1 MLVLGVLGV
10 RFGPA
15 VTLALTLA
23 MPASEP
29 WLAALLPEPAR
40 EEIVVPNA
48 GRAIV
53 ADLYRPPKPRAALL
67 LVHGLSRAGRRHPE
81 LVRLARLLARHG
93 QLVLVPEF
101 EGLVEFR
108 LSGAEVEDIRT
119 ALSALAAR
127 GYPVGIAGFSFGAG
141 PALLAAADV
150 GDLRLAASF
159 GGYGDLRNVIAY
171 VTTGVHTFHGQRYV
185 QRHEEYNRWKLLA
198 LLAGFLDSD
207 PDRRMLGAIA
217 ARRLADPASDTE
229 ALETALGPE
238 GRPALRLALN
248 RDERAVITLL
258 DALPA
263 HMQQALNS
271 LSPLPMVPRLHGR
284 LLIAHG
290 AADESIPFTESLR
303 LAETAAGRAQLAIL
317 HTFHHTGPQPA
328 WPSIREHLEDA
339 CSLVWLAEGLLSGSG
354 ALRPVREPDV
364 KLPGSADR
372 HEAHGLLVGPDR

>member
-141 PALLAAADV
+141 PALLAAADLPSLRIV
-150 GDLRLAASF
+150 GSF
-159 GGYGDLRNVIAY
+159 GGYADLRHVIVY
-171 VTTGVHTFHGQRYV
+171 ITTGAHEFEERRYL
-185 QRHEEYNRWKLLA
+185 QPPLAYNRWKVLA
-198 LLAGFLDSD
+198 LLGGFVEHDG
-207 PDRRMLGAIA
+207 DRRLLRRIA
-217 ARRLADPASDTE
+217 ERRLANPEEDTGH
-229 ALETALGPE
+229 LEGQLVAD
-238 GRPALRLALN
+238 GRVVLALALN
-248 RDERAVITLL
+248 RREDQVASLL
-258 DALPA
+258 AQLPPPGQEALDR
-263 HMQQALNS
+263 
-271 LSPLPMVPRLHGR
+271 LSPLRAISRLSGR
-284 LLIAHG
+284 LLIGHG
-290 AADESIPFTESLR
+290 AGDDSIPFTESLR
-303 LAETAAGRAQLAIL
+303 LAAVSGGRARVAIL
-317 HTFHHTGPQPA
+317 QTFHHTGPQSFWTSLRLRA
-328 WPSIREHLEDA
+328 QDGR
-339 CSLVWLAEGLLSGSG
+339 SLVRLVDDLLT
-354 ALRPVREPDV
+354 AF
-364 KLPGSADR
+364 
-372 HEAHGLLVGPDR
+372 